1 MKKMTLIIIL
11 SIFTYS
17 YSQESDVDTS
27 KALEGRNALLF
38 SIENLSLSSFNSGI
52 GWKHWSSNSLAI
64 IGNIT
69 VMYSKDKKES
79 TDVLMGNESSQMQF
93 AISFGAEKHIRF
105 IDKIS
110 PYFAG
115 RFGFG
120 YESIESKVIPSNRL
134 YYFDLSYYENES
146 KSKLLSLSLDISFGI
161 EYYLTDNI
169 SISGQY
175 NLGGRYKFGEEKIVS
190 TIVEDTR
197 DISNINIGI
206 SSSSFIISIYL

>member
-27 KALEGRNALLF
+27 KVLKGRNALLF
-38 SIENLSLSSFNSGI
+38 SIENLSLSSLNGGI
-52 GWKHWSSNSLAI
+52 GWKHWSSNSMAI

-105 IDKIS
+105 TDKIS

-120 YESIESKVIPSNRL
+120 YESIESKVIPFNTNYR
-134 YYFDLSYYENES
+134 
-146 KSKLLSLSLDISFGI
+146 
-161 EYYLTDNI
+161 
-169 SISGQY
+169 
-175 NLGGRYKFGEEKIVS
+175 
-190 TIVEDTR
+190 
-197 DISNINIGI
+197 
-206 SSSSFIISIYL
+206 